1 MLLWVWCLRCEHS
14 AVACLIV
21 VGCVNCTWLVAQLA
35 LVIGCMWCWLHV
47 VVAIG
52 FGWVV

>member
-1 MLLWVWCLRCEHS
+1 MLLWVWCLRYEYS
-14 AVACLIV
+14 EVACLIV
-21 VGCVNCTWLVAQLA
+21 VGCVNCTWLVVQLT

-47 VVAIG
+47 VVTID